1 MSKPL
6 TTAALIACLALP
18 VHAGGP
24 VIVEDAYEAE
34 APRHDRKIGGL
45 VVGLIVI
52 AALIA
57 ASGGSDTCNNDG
69 PEPTPE
75 PC

>member
-1 MSKPL
+1 MKAL

-18 VHAGGP
+18 ATAGGP
-24 VIVEDAYEAE
+24 IITEEGPVS
-34 APRHDRKIGGL
+34 APHDRKIGGL
-45 VVGLIVI
+45 VIGLII
-52 AALIA
+52 IGALIA